1 VDSSNASA
9 CPTPPDDGEL
19 PDARSVLEDGDL
31 IVSYDRELVTGID
44 RLQQILDG
52 RRIDLATEVVFLRR
66 TQRMTAE
73 IRAIERSAGLSGK
86 PVRQS
91 GS

>member
-1 VDSSNASA
+1 
-9 CPTPPDDGEL
+9 
-19 PDARSVLEDGDL
+19 
-31 IVSYDRELVTGID
+31 VSYDRELVTGID

-66 TQRMTAE
+66 TQRMMAE
-73 IRAIERSAGLSGK
+73 IRAIERPAGQSGK